1 MDKPHYVH
9 AIQINTDKCIGC
21 SHCMRVCST
30 QAIRIVGGHARI
42 MPERCVDCGECY
54 SVCPVAAV
62 YVKSDSLE
70 THLKQYVYKIAL
82 VPSVFFGQFPA
93 KYSVSQISAT
103 IRQLGFNEVFEVEQA
118 VDFVKEE
125 YKLKSDE
132 PDSPKPVISSF
143 CPSVVRLIQVMFPS
157 LTENVFQLK
166 APHDIA
172 AIYLR
177 DINSTTN
184 IPPDDIGI
192 FYISPCA
199 SKIVAAKAPEG
210 EDKSPTDVVVNMKE
224 FYNKVYKRI
233 IELKR
238 IDELKRSSTMTSDS
252 VKWSLSGT
260 EREYFKGRSLAIDG
274 VENVIKFLEKLE
286 SGHITDIDFL
296 ELRVCDQ
303 GCAGGILC
311 PGNRFLTVERIGE
324 RQKRLQERLI
334 ENKVVNN
341 PLMKYKEQ
349 LHRVSKTEAIYPRE
363 GLLLDADVEI
373 ALRKMQKIKT
383 LKSYLPG
390 FDCGA
395 CGAPTC
401 KNLAEDIVKGE
412 ASMSHCVFVQ
422 RVMEKNYKLSP
433 EQAFQMIEKI
443 WGKNRLNKYSENHGE
458 KEPEKTD

>member
-1 MDKPHYVH
+1 
-9 AIQINTDKCIGC
+9 
-21 SHCMRVCST
+21 
-30 QAIRIVGGHARI
+30 
-42 MPERCVDCGECY
+42 
-54 SVCPVAAV
+54 
-62 YVKSDSLE
+62 
-70 THLKQYVYKIAL
+70 
-82 VPSVFFGQFPA
+82 
-93 KYSVSQISAT
+93 
-103 IRQLGFNEVFEVEQA
+103 
-118 VDFVKEE
+118 
-125 YKLKSDE
+125 
-132 PDSPKPVISSF
+132 
-143 CPSVVRLIQVMFPS
+143 MFPS
-157 LTENVFQLK
+157 LTENVFLLK
-166 APHDIA
+166 APHDLA

-177 DINSTTN
+177 DINSNTN
-184 IPPDDIGI
+184 IHPEDIGI

-224 FYNKVYKRI
+224 FYNKVYKTI
-233 IELKR
+233 IDSKK

-274 VENVIKFLEKLE
+274 VDNVIKFLEKLE

-324 RQKRLQERLI
+324 RQKTLQERLL
-334 ENKVVNN
+334 ENEVVNN

-349 LHRVSKTEAIYPRE
+349 LHRVSKTQAIYPRE
-363 GLLLDADVEI
+363 GLLLDADLGI

-443 WGKNRLNKYSENHGE
+443 WGKNRLNKYTDNHGE
-458 KEPEKTD
+458 KESEKTD

>member
-1 MDKPHYVH
+1 MPNPHYVH
-9 AIQINTDKCIGC
+9 AIQINTDKCTGC

-30 QAIRIVGGHARI
+30 QAIRIVDGHARI

-62 YVKSDSLE
+62 YVKSDALE
-70 THLKQYVYKIAL
+70 THLNRYVYKIAL
-82 VPSVFFGQFPA
+82 VPSVFFGQFPT
-93 KYSVSQISAT
+93 KYSVSQISAA
-103 IRQLGFNEVFEVEQA
+103 IRELGFNEVFEVEHA

-125 YKLKSDE
+125 YKTKAEETSGIR
-132 PDSPKPVISSF
+132 PIISSF

-157 LTENVFQLK
+157 LTENIFNLK
-166 APHDIA
+166 APHDLA

-177 DINSTTN
+177 DINSNTN
-184 IPPDDIGI
+184 INPEDIGV

-210 EDKSPTDVVVNMKE
+210 EPESPTDVVLNMKE
-224 FYNKVYKRI
+224 FYNKVYKKI
-233 IELKR
+233 IHSKKIE
-238 IDELKRSSTMTSDS
+238 EVKRSSTTTPDAI
-252 VKWSLSGT
+252 KWALSGT

-286 SGHITDIDFL
+286 SGHISDIDFL

-324 RQKRLQERLI
+324 REKTLRERLV
-334 ENKVVNN
+334 ENEVIAN
-341 PLMKYKEQ
+341 PLMNHKVQ
-349 LHRVSKTEAIYPRE
+349 LHEVCKTETIKPRE
-363 GLLLDADVEI
+363 SMLLDENLEV
-373 ALRKMQKIKT
+373 ALTKMQQIKT
-383 LKSYLPG
+383 LNTYLPG

-401 KNLAEDIVKGE
+401 KSLAEDIVKGQ
-412 ASMSHCVFVQ
+412 AGMSYCVFVQ
-422 RVMEKNYKLSP
+422 RMMEKNYKLSP
-433 EQAFQMIEKI
+433 EQAFQTIEKI
-443 WGKNRLNKYSENHGE
+443 WGKDRLNTYNDNGE
-458 KEPEKTD
+458 KES

>member
-1 MDKPHYVH
+1 M
-9 AIQINTDKCIGC
+9 
-21 SHCMRVCST
+21 S
-30 QAIRIVGGHARI
+30 
-42 MPERCVDCGECY
+42 
-54 SVCPVAAV
+54 
-62 YVKSDSLE
+62 
-70 THLKQYVYKIAL
+70 
-82 VPSVFFGQFPA
+82 
-93 KYSVSQISAT
+93 
-103 IRQLGFNEVFEVEQA
+103 
-118 VDFVKEE
+118 
-125 YKLKSDE
+125 
-132 PDSPKPVISSF
+132 
-143 CPSVVRLIQVMFPS
+143 
-157 LTENVFQLK
+157 
-166 APHDIA
+166 
-172 AIYLR
+172 
-177 DINSTTN
+177 
-184 IPPDDIGI
+184 
-192 FYISPCA
+192 
-199 SKIVAAKAPEG
+199 
-210 EDKSPTDVVVNMKE
+210 
-224 FYNKVYKRI
+224 
-233 IELKR
+233 
-238 IDELKRSSTMTSDS
+238 SDS

-443 WGKNRLNKYSENHGE
+443 WGKRRIMEVYLNVVEWAPGVYGAQAASRHWFGKDARDLSPREAARLAAILPAPRRYKAAVPGPSVRRRASRVQAAMGTVRNQGLNTCVVGR
-458 KEPEKTD
+458 

>member
-1 MDKPHYVH
+1 MAAPHYVH
-9 AIQINTDKCIGC
+9 AIQIDTEKCIGC

-30 QAIRIVGGHARI
+30 QAIRIVDGHARI

-70 THLKQYVYKIAL
+70 SHLQKYVYKIAL
-82 VPSVFFGQFPA
+82 VPSVFFGQFPT
-93 KYSVSQISAT
+93 KYSVSQISAA
-103 IRQLGFNEVFEVEQA
+103 IRKLGFNEVFEVEHA

-125 YKLKSDE
+125 YKVKADE
-132 PDSPKPVISSF
+132 KEGARPVISSF

-157 LTENVFQLK
+157 LTENVLQLK
-166 APHDIA
+166 APHDLA

-177 DINSTTN
+177 DINSNTN
-184 IPPDDIGI
+184 IPPEDIGV

-210 EDKSPTDVVVNMKE
+210 EDKSPTDVVLNMKE
-224 FYNKVYKRI
+224 MYNKVYKTI
-233 IELKR
+233 IDSPKTEELKH
-238 IDELKRSSTMTSDS
+238 SSTMSPDS
-252 VKWSLSGT
+252 IKWALSGT

-286 SGHITDIDFL
+286 SGHISDIDFL

-324 RQKRLQERLI
+324 RVKRLQGRLI
-334 ENKVVNN
+334 ENKEVLN
-341 PLMKYKEQ
+341 PLMNHQNE
-349 LHRVSKTEAIYPRE
+349 LRRVSKTEAIHPRE
-363 GLLLDADVEI
+363 GLLLDEDVEI
-373 ALRKMQKIKT
+373 ALKKMQKIKT
-383 LKSYLPG
+383 LNSYLPG

-401 KNLAEDIVKGE
+401 KNLAEDIVKGQ
-412 ASMSHCVFVQ
+412 ASMSYCVFVQ

-433 EQAFQMIEKI
+433 EQAFQTIEKI
-443 WGKNRLNKYSENHGE
+443 WGKDRLNKYKDNHGE
-458 KEPEKTD
+458 K

>member
-1 MDKPHYVH
+1 
-9 AIQINTDKCIGC
+9 
-21 SHCMRVCST
+21 
-30 QAIRIVGGHARI
+30 
-42 MPERCVDCGECY
+42 
-54 SVCPVAAV
+54 
-62 YVKSDSLE
+62 
-70 THLKQYVYKIAL
+70 
-82 VPSVFFGQFPA
+82 
-93 KYSVSQISAT
+93 
-103 IRQLGFNEVFEVEQA
+103 
-118 VDFVKEE
+118 
-125 YKLKSDE
+125 
-132 PDSPKPVISSF
+132 
-143 CPSVVRLIQVMFPS
+143 
-157 LTENVFQLK
+157 
-166 APHDIA
+166 
-172 AIYLR
+172 
-177 DINSTTN
+177 
-184 IPPDDIGI
+184 
-192 FYISPCA
+192 
-199 SKIVAAKAPEG
+199 
-210 EDKSPTDVVVNMKE
+210 
-224 FYNKVYKRI
+224 
-233 IELKR
+233 
-238 IDELKRSSTMTSDS
+238 MTSDS

-334 ENKVVNN
+334 ENKEVNN

-458 KEPEKTD
+458 KESENTD